1 VNLDMTIVDLETTG
15 VLNADRVVEVALVR
29 LSPSGD
35 IVDSFESLVNPERD
49 VGKTDIHGITPS
61 MVSAAPTFDELASSV
76 AERVEGTVL
85 VAHNLPF
92 DSRMLGLEFE
102 RLGPEFDQGAGLCTL
117 RATQSRLDVACTE
130 YGIDHPAAH
139 RALEDAL
146 VTSQL
151 LMRLLDQGQMK
162 DTDVVRE
169 VGFDG
174 AIPEGSVRTLA
185 REPVGGGEMVSPLV
199 EIARAAQLPS
209 TKEAGLAYAES
220 LDRVLLDARIT
231 EAEAAFLRELA
242 LELGLTEAEV
252 DSIHHSY
259 FELIVEAAERD
270 GKITQQEH
278 ELLGAVATALEL
290 EGVEVP
296 EPSRTE
302 AVSLEPGLHVCFTG
316 SAVDASGNELERAAL
331 EALAQGAGMVCEK
344 SVTKSRCNLVVAAD
358 PAASYGKAKKA
369 RDYGIPVISV
379 GDFIDGLG

>member
-1 VNLDMTIVDLETTG
+1 MHLDMTIVDLETTG

-49 VGKTDIHGITPS
+49 VGKTEIHGITPS
-61 MVSAAPTFDELASSV
+61 MVSAAPTFDELAHSI

-102 RLGPEFDQGAGLCTL
+102 RLGTMFDQGTGLCTL
-117 RATQSRLDVACTE
+117 RATQSRLDVACSQ
-130 YGIDHPAAH
+130 YGIEHPAAH

-151 LMRLLDQGQMK
+151 LMRLLEQGQMRG
-162 DTDVVRE
+162 TDVARE

-174 AIPEGSVRTLA
+174 AIPEGSIRTLA

-231 EAEAAFLRELA
+231 AAEAAFLTELA
-242 LELGLTEAEV
+242 LDLGLTEVEV

-259 FELIVEAAERD
+259 FDLIIQAAKRD
-270 GKITQQEH
+270 GQITEQEH
-278 ELLGAVATALEL
+278 DLLEAVAEALEL
-290 EGVEVP
+290 HDVVIP
-296 EPSRTE
+296 EPTGSP
-302 AVSLEPGLHVCFTG
+302 AVSLTPGLHVCFTG
-316 SAVDASGNELERAAL
+316 SAVDSSGREIDRASL
-331 EALAQGAGMVCEK
+331 EALAESAGMVCEK
-344 SVTKSRCNLVVAAD
+344 SVTKKRCNLLVAAD
-358 PAASYGKAKKA
+358 PASSSGKARKA

-379 GDFIDGLG
+379 GEFLNELG